1 MVLKASYSCGAVK
14 YLHFNTRKFHNFSP
28 NSWKV
33 INLQTQFETVLE
45 LFAAYCKLIL
55 ITTSRHLN
63 FTCIQ
68 HHSFTSRYPFHF
80 LLCCNSICHL
90 LKKKKKKIATNSKAN
105 SRAFNASSK
114 LPPPPPPLK
123 LRMVCMSNSIWP
135 IYLLAHYLP
144 PPPFTKEGEKKEGNV
159 TVTSV

>member
-55 ITTSRHLN
+55 ITTNRHLN
-63 FTCIQ
+63 FTGIQ
-68 HHSFTSRYPFHF
+68 HHLLHLKVSFPFPT
-80 LLCCNSICHL
+80 LLQFHLPSIK
-90 LKKKKKKIATNSKAN
+90 KKKKKKIATNSKAN

-135 IYLLAHYLP
+135 IYLLARYFPPLP
-144 PPPFTKEGEKKEGNV
+144 SQKKGKRRKEMLQ
-159 TVTSV
+159 

>member
-33 INLQTQFETVLE
+33 INLQTQFETALE

-55 ITTSRHLN
+55 ITTNRHLN
-63 FTCIQ
+63 FTGIQ
-68 HHSFTSRYPFHF
+68 HHLLHLKVSFPFPT
-80 LLCCNSICHL
+80 LLQFHLPSI
-90 LKKKKKKIATNSKAN
+90 KKKKKIATNSKAN

-135 IYLLAHYLP
+135 IYLLAHYFP